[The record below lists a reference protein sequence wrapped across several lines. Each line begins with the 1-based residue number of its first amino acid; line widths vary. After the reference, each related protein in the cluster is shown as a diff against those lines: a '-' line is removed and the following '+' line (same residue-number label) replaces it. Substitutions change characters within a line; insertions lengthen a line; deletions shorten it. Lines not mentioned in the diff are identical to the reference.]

1 MERGAVPQRG
11 IGPCQQMRSDYLD
24 RKTATEIMAG
34 MTPTNMLICTVA
46 MNTGL
51 RIDDVCALKTADIQR
66 ARQKSG
72 WLVVTEQKT
81 GKRKTVRFRYA
92 DLTALYWHS
101 GAVYVFPKRNNPSE
115 HRTRQAVWKDLA
127 RCAAAHRVKGLNVSP
142 HSLRKLYAVEQY
154 DKHGDLQK
162 VQKQLNHDNV
172 QTTMMYALS
181 REMGQKKKRKK
192 RK

>member
-1 MERGAVPQRG
+1 
-11 IGPCQQMRSDYLD
+11 
-24 RKTATEIMAG
+24 MAG
-34 MTPTNMLICTVA
+34 MTPTNRLICTVA

-66 ARQKSG
+66 ARQRSG

-81 GKRKTVRFRYA
+81 GKRKTVRFRNA
-92 DLTALYWHS
+92 DLSAMYWHS
-101 GAVYVFPKRNNPSE
+101 GVEYVFPKRNNPCE

-127 RCAAAHRVKGLNVSP
+127 RCASAQRVKGLNVSP

-154 DKHGDLQK
+154 DKHGDLHK

-181 REMGQKKKRKK
+181 REMGQKPKRKK